1 MEVRTVAVIGA
12 GTMGAGIAQ
21 VCAQSGWHTRIF
33 DAFPNSLENGIERIK
48 SFWEKGIEKGK
59 TTEKEKDEW
68 SQNLV
73 PCYEISEA
81 LEGADLVIE
90 ALGFEPE
97 EIPKLFGEPDLE
109 VTKWGTIKADLK
121 TLKTNIRGVFAA
133 GDIVRGASLVVW
145 AIKDGR
151 DAAVQ
156 IRKFLIEKDKL
167 KNKKTVAA

>member
-73 PCYEISEA
+73 PCYELSKA

-90 ALGFEPE
+90 AVPE
-97 EIPKLFGEPDLE
+97 IMKL
-109 VTKWGTIKADLK
+109 KKR
-121 TLKTNIRGVFAA
+121 NISKNR
-133 GDIVRGASLVVW
+133 
-145 AIKDGR
+145 KDGSR
-151 DAAVQ
+151 
-156 IRKFLIEKDKL
+156 IFNLSYEYI
-167 KNKKTVAA
+167 